1 MEKQKKAPIFNLN
14 KALTKKI
21 TSNSALSEIEF
32 NICSEEQKKKYILS
46 IDVKKLAGYELKWC
60 EENNID
66 TKLILRLNL
75 LKSGRRLYENEI
87 KQYSAEELVE
97 YMESLLN
104 KYEYLNDYEKKF
116 LTKERYQRWLHGLID
131 SKKWL
136 PDEEEDFILL
146 ADEYKI
152 KYAKLCYKDL
162 EANDDLPFEIFEW
175 FNEDEK
181 IMFIVNIGLS
191 NLDDTYK
198 KWFKSWK
205 KGYDRQKQIDSV
217 LK

>member
-1 MEKQKKAPIFNLN
+1 MEKQKKAPTFNLS

-21 TSNSALSEIEF
+21 TSKEALSEIEF
-32 NICSEEQKKKYILS
+32 NLCSEEQKKEYILS
-46 IDVKKLAGYELKWC
+46 IIGKNLSVYESKWC
-60 EENNID
+60 KENNID
-66 TKLILRLNL
+66 IKSISRLNL
-75 LKSGRRLYENEI
+75 LKSGRRLYENEL

-104 KYEYLNDYEKKF
+104 KYNSLNDYEKKF
-116 LTKERYQRWLHGLID
+116 LTNERYQRWLHGLID

-136 PDEEEDFILL
+136 PDDEEDFILL
-146 ADEYKI
+146 SDEYKI

-162 EANDDLPFEIFEW
+162 EDDLPFEIFEW
-175 FNEDEK
+175 FDEDEK

-191 NLDDTYK
+191 DLDDPYK